1 MFDKFLEGKHCNG
14 TQWAT
19 FITDI
24 SSASLTDSFFGT
36 DEIQLKT

>member
-24 SSASLTDSFFGT
+24 TSASPSLET